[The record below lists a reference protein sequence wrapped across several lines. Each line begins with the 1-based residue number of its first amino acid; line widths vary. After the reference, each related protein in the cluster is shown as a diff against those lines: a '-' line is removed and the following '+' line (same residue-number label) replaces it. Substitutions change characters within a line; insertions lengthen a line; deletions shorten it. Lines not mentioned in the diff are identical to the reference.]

1 MTRIVNSKLIKDAV
15 KDLFIKANTSLRPD
29 ILSGLKLA
37 RKNETNAKAGYVL
50 DIIIKNAAIAKKKML
65 PICQD
70 TGMAV
75 VYLKIGQSLIVKGD
89 IKKAVNEGVA
99 KAYKEG
105 YFRKSIVRGPL
116 TTRKNTNTNLP
127 AIIYTD
133 IVPGNKI
140 NIRVAAKGF
149 GCENASK
156 IKMFMPTVPVSN
168 VEKFIVDSVREAG
181 SKPCPPV
188 YIGIGIGGTLDKAVS
203 LSKEAIFRPLG
214 KANKDKSIAR
224 LEKSILKKV
233 NNLKIG
239 PIGVTGK
246 VTALGVSVLT
256 YPTHIAGLPVALN
269 ISCHATRTAETTI

>member
-1 MTRIVNSKLIKDAV
+1 MTRIVNSELIKDAV

-37 RKNETNAKAGYVL
+37 RKNETSAKAKYVL
-50 DIIIKNAAIAKKKML
+50 DIIIENAAIAKKKML

-70 TGMAV
+70 TGMAI

-89 IKKAVNEGVA
+89 IKKAVNEGVL

-105 YFRKSIVRGPL
+105 YFRKSIVSDPL
-116 TTRKNTNTNLP
+116 IRKNTNTNLP

-133 IVPGNKI
+133 MVPGNKI
-140 NIRVAAKGF
+140 NIRVAVKGF
-149 GCENASK
+149 GCENTGK
-156 IKMFMPTVPVSN
+156 IKMFKPTAPVPDI
-168 VEKFIVDSVREAG
+168 EKFIVDSVKEAG
-181 SKPCPPV
+181 SRPCPPI

-203 LSKEAIFRPLG
+203 LSKEAIFRPLR
-214 KANKDKSIAR
+214 KVNKDKHIAR
-224 LEKSILKKV
+224 LEKSILKKI

-239 PIGVTGK
+239 PIGVTGR
-246 VTALGVSVLT
+246 VTALGVSILT

-269 ISCHATRTAETTI
+269 ISCHATRTAEIAI

>member
-1 MTRIVNSKLIKDAV
+1 MTRTVSSNLIRNAVN
-15 KDLFIKANTSLRPD
+15 DLFIKANTSLRPD

-37 RKNETNAKAGYVL
+37 RKKETDKKAGYVL

-70 TGMAV
+70 TGMAS
-75 VYLKIGQSLIVKGD
+75 VYLKIGQSLIIKGD
-89 IKKAVNEGVA
+89 IKRAVNEGVA
-99 KAYKEG
+99 KAYKDG
-105 YFRKSIVRGPL
+105 YFRKSVVSDPL
-116 TTRKNTNTNLP
+116 IRKNTNTNLP
-127 AIIYTD
+127 SIIYTD

-149 GCENASK
+149 GCENVSK
-156 IKMFMPTVPVSN
+156 IKMFRPTDPVSSI
-168 VEKFIVDSVREAG
+168 EKFIVDSVKDAG
-181 SKPCPPV
+181 ARPCPPI

-214 KANKDKSIAR
+214 KSNRNKHISK

-233 NNLKIG
+233 NSLKIG

-246 VTALGVSVLT
+246 VTALGVSILT